1 MKRFVRFLAAI
12 CLLSGSVTAQQIT
25 YTRLL
30 NNGNLQIRQMRP
42 DGTGDTLV
50 QFGFNRVGFP
60 TWSRDGSRLAV
71 TAFRKNRVT
80 NRTWNVFERRPGT
93 GNVNQLTNLRDILD
107 PKSNSAS
114 YTFPWHKA
122 YSPNNRFMAIF
133 SLTQT
138 GGPGDGGGGGVVEVP
153 VLEIYSLRTNAN
165 PILVHV
171 DKTQNGRHHGGEG
184 VDWSPA
190 RNLLAAP
197 LESSSPNLSSSGF
210 GQTTSIFLVPPALA
224 SVQNGNARRITF
236 PRADADI
243 VSGVMWTEHDYQ
255 PKFSPNGS
263 RMAYVRSFQAHA
275 LLTSLF
281 PNPNIQSL
289 RVLNMNTGADVEIR
303 RFPQGTYITTLD
315 WSPNADRIVF
325 DLALQASNSI
335 VGPLQQGDPRTN
347 QIYVVNSNGT
357 NLRQLRGNRNGTPS
371 WR

>member
-1 MKRFVRFLAAI
+1 MKRIVRILAAA
-12 CLLSGSVTAQQIT
+12 CLFSGSAGAQQIT

-42 DGTGDTLV
+42 DGTGDTVV
-50 QFGFNRVGFP
+50 QFGFNQVGFP
-60 TWSRDGSRLAV
+60 TWSRDGTRLAV

-93 GNVNQLTNLRDILD
+93 GNVNQLTSFRDILD
-107 PKSNSAS
+107 PTTNSAS
-114 YTFPWHKA
+114 YTFPWYKA

-133 SLTQT
+133 ALTQS
-138 GGPGDGGGGGVVEVP
+138 GGGGGGVAEVP
-153 VLEIYSLRTNAN
+153 VLEIHSLRTTAN

-197 LESSSPNLSSSGF
+197 LESSSPNLSGSGA
-210 GQTTSIFLVPPALA
+210 GQTTSIFLIPPALA
-224 SVQNGNARRITF
+224 AVQNGNARRITF

-255 PKFSPNGS
+255 PKFSPNGN
-263 RMAYVRSFQAHA
+263 RMAYVRSFQSHA
-275 LLTSLF
+275 LLSSLF

-315 WSPNADRIVF
+315 WSPNGDRIVF
-325 DLALQASNSI
+325 DLALQASNQV

-347 QIYVVNSNGT
+347 QIYVINSDGT
-357 NLRQLRGNRNGTPS
+357 RLRQLRGNRNGTPS